1 VSHRIVCAVALVAY
15 AVVVLLGAA
24 SGHMLPVTF
33 SIFDIPRAL
42 VAVLL
47 ALGVFLRS
55 RLADLIAVAYIVWFG
70 IWGVIAIL
78 APIYQFVVPDS
89 AGMRIIPDSVRSG
102 VALASEVA
110 LIAAAVAL
118 SGNARAR
125 RAGGGRMSSPG
136 GSAH

>member
-1 VSHRIVCAVALVAY
+1 MSHRIVCAVALVAY

-70 IWGVIAIL
+70 RAFRRRARVRGGSHCCGGRTQRKRTRATSGRWSD
-78 APIYQFVVPDS
+78 VVTW
-89 AGMRIIPDSVRSG
+89 RIC
-102 VALASEVA
+102 
-110 LIAAAVAL
+110 AL
-118 SGNARAR
+118 STS
-125 RAGGGRMSSPG
+125 MSFVTKM
-136 GSAH
+136 